1 MQIINNQNIDNEVP
15 LCLSFSDVDEYI
27 IKENGNKYLFFVLT
41 KNNKKELSCREL
53 YKKIWS
59 EMKKQIVIIYL

>member
-1 MQIINNQNIDNEVP
+1 MIQIINNQNIDNEVP
-15 LCLSFSDVDEYI
+15 LCLSFSDVDAYI
-27 IKENGNKYLFFVLT
+27 IKENGFVLT

-59 EMKKQIVIIYL
+59 EMKKQIVMIYL